1 MIVRRLIALSII
13 GASIGVQATAQD
25 MPGAVDLGALSRTQ
39 VQSSMAD
46 GYAERDGT
54 RPTARAPNGLQ
65 ISAKARAYCDSVPGL
80 IARYGPDS
88 PRVTRLVVACR
99 QAGYRY

>member
-1 MIVRRLIALSII
+1 MLLSLGLFAVTPAL
-13 GASIGVQATAQD
+13 AQD

-46 GYAERDGT
+46 GYAERGGARST
-54 RPTARAPNGLQ
+54 VRAPNGLQ
-65 ISAKARAYCDSVPGL
+65 ISAKSRAYCESVPGL
-80 IARYGPDS
+80 SARYGPNS
-88 PRVTRLVVACR
+88 PRVTRLAAACR